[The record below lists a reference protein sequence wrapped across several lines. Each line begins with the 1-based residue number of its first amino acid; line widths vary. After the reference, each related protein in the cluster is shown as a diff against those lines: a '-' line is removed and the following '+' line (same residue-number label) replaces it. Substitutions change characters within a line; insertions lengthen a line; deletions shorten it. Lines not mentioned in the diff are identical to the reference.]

1 MPHFSSEL
9 YDAAL
14 AGNAGAVQRYIVD
27 QPDAVDA
34 GCEQASNYCYELC
47 TVQRNL
53 PDNNVLIERRLL
65 ICASYFFL

>member
-34 GCEQASNYCYELC
+34 GCEQASYSAW
-47 TVQRNL
+47 TQL
-53 PDNNVLIERRLL
+53 PSSLQSGSPLLIERRLL

>member
-9 YDAAL
+9 YDAAV

-34 GCEQASNYCYELC
+34 GCEQASLSFAAQCKARNSNYKC
-47 TVQRNL
+47 V
-53 PDNNVLIERRLL
+53 D
-65 ICASYFFL
+65 

>member
-34 GCEQASNYCYELC
+34 GCEQVS
-47 TVQRNL
+47 V
-53 PDNNVLIERRLL
+53 D
-65 ICASYFFL
+65 